1 MLVNEIFHSLQ
12 GEGYHSG
19 MAAVFVRMSGCNLDC
34 PFCDT
39 RHQSHTEMSEDEIV
53 AEASRFHAPLLVLTG
68 GEPALQVTS
77 SLVDRLKSKGFMV
90 CIETNGTIALPQ
102 NIDWVTLSPKDAFVG
117 PQAKPLLRK
126 ADELKVVFDGKHIP
140 SDYQH
145 IAASHCY
152 IQPCDT
158 GDIEQNRTIT
168 EQAVDYCLQHPEWQ
182 LSLQIHKLLNI
193 R

>member
-1 MLVNEIFHSLQ
+1 
-12 GEGYHSG
+12 

-182 LSLQIHKLLNI
+182 FSLQIHKLLNI